1 MFTGL
6 IEELGK
12 VVSLNLRGDSGRL
25 RLAAETILS
34 DCRLGDSIA
43 VNGVCLTV
51 VEIAGPEICFDVSAE
66 TLRRSNLGRLQPGDR
81 VNLERALP
89 ADGRFGGHLVAGHT
103 DATGTLKS
111 KNREGNAVIFTF
123 SAPPEVARYLIEKGS
138 IAIDGISLTITGIEE
153 NDFSVAVIPHSLAR
167 TTLRGKGVGAVVN
180 LEVDLVAKYIEKL
193 LRPRTVDGGPDTRKI
208 DLNLLQK
215 HGFA

>member
-12 VVSLNLRGDSGRL
+12 VASLNLRGDSGRL
-25 RLAAETILS
+25 RLAAETILD

-51 VEIAGPEICFDVSAE
+51 VEIAFPEISFDVSAE
-66 TLRRSNLGRLQPGDR
+66 TLRRSNLGRLRPGDR

-89 ADGRFGGHLVAGHT
+89 ANGRFGGHLVAGHT

-111 KNREGNAVIFTF
+111 RNREGNAVIFTF
-123 SAPPEVARYLIEKGS
+123 SAPPEIARYLIEKGS
-138 IAIDGISLTITGIEE
+138 IAIDGISLTITGIRE

-167 TTLRGKGVGAVVN
+167 TTLNEKEIGATVN

-193 LRPRTVDGGPDTRKI
+193 LQPRTTGDVSGARKI
-208 DLNLLQK
+208 DLGLLQK